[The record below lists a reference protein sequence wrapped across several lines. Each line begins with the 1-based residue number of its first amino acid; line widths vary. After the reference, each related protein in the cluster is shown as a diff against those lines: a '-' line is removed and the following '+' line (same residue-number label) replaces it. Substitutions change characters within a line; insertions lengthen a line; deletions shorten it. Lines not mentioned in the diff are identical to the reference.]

1 MGAFAYKALD
11 GAGKQ
16 HKGVMEADTPRQ
28 IRQQLRDKGWTPLT
42 VEEVQQREARQHKS
56 SVALFRRSINP
67 ADLSLITRQFATL
80 VRSGTPVD
88 EALHAVSRQTE
99 KARLSNMLMA
109 VRSKVK
115 EGHPLAVALGDFPHI
130 FPELYRATV
139 AAGEQSGHLDAVLE
153 RLADYTE
160 TRHALQQKFQ
170 LALIY
175 PVLIAVVAVA
185 VVAGLVG
192 YVVPKVVEV
201 FNGIGQELPVL
212 TRALIALS
220 DFLQATWPYLLGAL
234 AVAVSTFVSMMKREG
249 PRRRFHALLLR
260 LPLISRL
267 VRGGN
272 SARFARTFSIL
283 ASSGVPVLEAMRI
296 SAEVVTNLP
305 MRTAVKEA
313 ARRVREGT
321 AIHKALDASGYFPPM
336 TVHLIASGEASGNLD
351 EMLERAAIT
360 QEREMETL
368 MGMMLGLF
376 EPFMIL
382 FMGGTVLIIVLAIL
396 MPIFDLNQLVK

>member
-1 MGAFAYKALD
+1 VSAFEYKALD
-11 GAGKQ
+11 AAGQ
-16 HKGVMEADTPRQ
+16 QQKGVLEADTPRQ
-28 IRQQLRDKGWTPLT
+28 VRQQLRDKGWTPLAV
-42 VEEVQQREARQHKS
+42 VEVKQRETKQSGGPKLLHRG
-56 SVALFRRSINP
+56 INP

-80 VRSGTPVD
+80 VRSGTPID
-88 EALHAVSRQTE
+88 EALQAVSRQTE

-115 EGHPLAVALGDFPHI
+115 EGHSLAAAMGDFPHI
-130 FPELYRATV
+130 FGDLYRATV
-139 AAGEQSGHLDAVLE
+139 DAGEQSGHLDAVLE

-160 TRHALQQKFQ
+160 TRHALRQKFQ

-175 PVLIAVVAVA
+175 PAIIVAVA
-185 VVAGLVG
+185 LAVVIGLVT

-201 FNGIGQELPVL
+201 FEGIGQELPIL
-212 TRALIALS
+212 TRGLIALS
-220 DFLQATWPYLLGAL
+220 DFLQHNWIWLLGVIVTAI
-234 AVAVSTFVSMMKREG
+234 AVTSWLLRREG
-249 PRRRFHALLLR
+249 PKRQFHNFLLR
-260 LPLISRL
+260 LPLVSRL
-267 VRGGN
+267 VRGMN

-283 ASSGVPVLEAMRI
+283 ATSGVPVLEAMRI

-305 MRTAVKEA
+305 MRTAVEEA

-321 AIHKALDASGYFPPM
+321 AINKALDQSGYFPPM

-351 EMLERAAIT
+351 EMLERSASA

-368 MGMMLGLF
+368 LGLLLGFF

-382 FMGGTVLIIVLAIL
+382 FMGGTVLVIVLAIL
-396 MPIFDLNQLVK
+396 LPIFDLNQLVK

>member
-11 GAGKQ
+11 DSGKQ

-42 VEEVQQREARQHKS
+42 VEEVQQREARQSRS
-56 SVALFRRSINP
+56 SFSMRRSINP

-80 VRSGTPVD
+80 VRSGTPVE

-99 KARLSNMLMA
+99 KPRLSNMLMA

-115 EGHPLAVALGDFPHI
+115 EGHPLAVALGDFPHV
-130 FPELYRATV
+130 FSELFRATV
-139 AAGEQSGHLDAVLE
+139 AAGEQSGHLDKVLE

-185 VVAGLVG
+185 VVTGLVG

-201 FNGIGQELPVL
+201 FEGMGQELPLL
-212 TRALIALS
+212 TRMLIAFS
-220 DFLQATWPYLLGAL
+220 DFLQATWPLLLGGIA
-234 AVAVSTFVSMMKREG
+234 AAIITFVSMMKREG
-249 PRRRFHALLLR
+249 PRRRFHRLLLR

-283 ASSGVPVLEAMRI
+283 ASSGVPVLDAMRI

-305 MRTAVKEA
+305 MRAAVEQA
-313 ARRVREGT
+313 AQRVREGT

-351 EMLERAAIT
+351 EMLERAAVT

-368 MGMMLGLF
+368 MGMMMGLF

-382 FMGGTVLIIVLAIL
+382 FMGGAVLIIVLAIL

>member
-11 GAGKQ
+11 DSGKQ

-28 IRQQLRDKGWTPLT
+28 LRQQLRDKGWTPLT
-42 VEEVQQREARQHKS
+42 VEEVQQRESRQHKS
-56 SVALFRRSINP
+56 SASLFQRRINP

-115 EGHPLAVALGDFPHI
+115 EGHPLAVAMGDFPHI
-130 FPELYRATV
+130 FSELFRATV
-139 AAGEQSGHLDAVLE
+139 AAGEQSGHLDKVLE

-175 PVLIAVVAVA
+175 PVLIALVAVA
-185 VVAGLVG
+185 VVMGLVG
-192 YVVPKVVEV
+192 YVVPKVVSV
-201 FNGIGQELPVL
+201 FEGTGQELPFL
-212 TRALIALS
+212 TQALIALS
-220 DFLQATWPYLLGAL
+220 DFLQATWWLLLGGLVDAIF
-234 AVAVSTFVSMMKREG
+234 TFASMMKREA

-260 LPLISRL
+260 LPLVSRL
-267 VRGGN
+267 VRGAN
-272 SARFARTFSIL
+272 TARFARTFSIL
-283 ASSGVPVLEAMRI
+283 ASSGVPVLDAMRI
-296 SAEVVTNLP
+296 SAEVVTNMP
-305 MRTAVKEA
+305 MRTAVEQA
-313 ARRVREGT
+313 AQRVREGM

-336 TVHLIASGEASGNLD
+336 TVHLIASGEASGKLD

-368 MGMMLGLF
+368 MGMMMGLF

-382 FMGGTVLIIVLAIL
+382 FMGGAVMLIVLAIL

>member
-1 MGAFAYKALD
+1 MAAFAYKALD
-11 GAGKQ
+11 AAGKQ
-16 HKGVMEADTPRQ
+16 LKGVMEADTPRQ

-42 VEEVQQREARQHKS
+42 VEEVQQRESRQHKS
-56 SVALFRRSINP
+56 SSPLFRRTINP

-99 KARLSNMLMA
+99 KTRLSNMLMA

-115 EGHPLAVALGDFPHI
+115 EGHPLATAMGDFPHI
-130 FPELYRATV
+130 FSELFRATV
-139 AAGEQSGHLDAVLE
+139 AAGEQSGHLDKVLE

-175 PVLIAVVAVA
+175 PVLIAAVAVA
-185 VVAGLVG
+185 VVVGLVG
-192 YVVPKVVEV
+192 YVVPKVVSV
-201 FNGIGQELPVL
+201 FDGMGQELPFL
-212 TRALIALS
+212 TQALIALS
-220 DFLQATWPYLLGAL
+220 DFLQATWYLLLGGVVM
-234 AVAVSTFVSMMKREG
+234 AVFTFASMMKRDG
-249 PRRRFHALLLR
+249 PRRSFHALLLR

-272 SARFARTFSIL
+272 TARFARTFSIL
-283 ASSGVPVLEAMRI
+283 ASSGVPVLDAMRI
-296 SAEVVTNLP
+296 SAEVVTNMP
-305 MRTAVKEA
+305 MRTAVEQA
-313 ARRVREGT
+313 AQRVREGT

-351 EMLERAAIT
+351 EMLERAAVT

-368 MGMMLGLF
+368 MGMMMGLF

-382 FMGGTVLIIVLAIL
+382 FMGGTVLVIVLAIL